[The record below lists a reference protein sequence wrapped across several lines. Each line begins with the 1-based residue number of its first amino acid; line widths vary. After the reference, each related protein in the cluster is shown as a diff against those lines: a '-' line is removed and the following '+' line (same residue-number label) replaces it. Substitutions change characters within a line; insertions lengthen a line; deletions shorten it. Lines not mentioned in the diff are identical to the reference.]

1 MTTGVAV
8 AAVVVLCSGDVDDYE
23 DDVGVAVGVRCVLV

>member
-1 MTTGVAV
+1 MTTGVDV
-8 AAVVVLCSGDVDDYE
+8 AAVVVLCSGDDYE